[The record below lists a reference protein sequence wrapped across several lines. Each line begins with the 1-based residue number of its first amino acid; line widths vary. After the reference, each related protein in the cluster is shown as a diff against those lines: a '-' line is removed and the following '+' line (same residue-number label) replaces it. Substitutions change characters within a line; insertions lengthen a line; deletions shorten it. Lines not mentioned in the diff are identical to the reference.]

1 MIETVSRYPRRQWP
15 VCPNCG
21 SRETVKTEKSEITVF
36 QCEACQ
42 YQWPRVQPPP
52 ERLGSWARQQASPFG
67 FIATHRYAFTSSGER
82 YVCYRDASLP
92 QLRAHRL
99 PLL

>member
-1 MIETVSRYPRRQWP
+1 MIDTVLRYPRRQWP

-21 SRETVKTEKSEITVF
+21 SRETLKTEKSDMTVF

-52 ERLGSWARQQASPFG
+52 ERLVS
-67 FIATHRYAFTSSGER
+67 
-82 YVCYRDASLP
+82 
-92 QLRAHRL
+92 
-99 PLL
+99 